1 MTSTEYDYIVIG
13 AGSAGCAV
21 AARLSERP
29 ELKVLVLEAGGP
41 DAQQE
46 IHVPA
51 AFPHLFKTALDWDYM
66 TVPQPGLNG
75 RREFNPRGKVLG
87 GSSSM
92 NAMIFMRGNPNDYNR
107 WAAMGNQGW
116 AYQDLLPYFRKTQ
129 HQERG
134 ESAHHGVNGPINVA
148 NLRDPNP
155 LSRAFVEAATQAG
168 YAPNDD
174 FNDGEQTGFGL
185 YQVTQKNGLRC
196 SAAGGYLHPALAREN
211 LTAITQAHV
220 TELLIEDGRCVGV
233 AYVHEG
239 QARQVRTRREVI
251 LCGGS
256 INSPQVL
263 LLSGIGPAEHLRQHG
278 IPVKLDLP
286 GVGQNLQDHMFVP
299 VAYHCTQPVTLADA
313 ASPEQGAR
321 FQNEQ
326 MGLLTSNIGE
336 AGGFIDLGI
345 DGSPEIQFHF
355 GPGWFIHHGAGN
367 PAGHGYTLLPGVVRP
382 HSTGSV
388 TLNSADPFDKA
399 LVDPNYYGDP
409 HDMELMKQSVAA
421 AFAIAEQPAFA
432 PYRGERH
439 LPGPDVTTPEALEN
453 FIRDYSMTIY
463 HPVGTC
469 KMGHDALAVVDDTLR
484 VHGIAGLRVAD
495 ASIMPVIINGNSNVP
510 TMVIGEK
517 CAAMILQELDA
528 PGRANNLAVASAAA
542 AV

>member
-1 MTSTEYDYIVIG
+1 METYDYVIIG

-29 ELKVLVLEAGGP
+29 ELNVLILEAGGP
-41 DAQQE
+41 DSQQE

-51 AFPHLFKTALDWDYM
+51 AFPHLFKTPFDWDYM
-66 TVPQPGLNG
+66 TVPQAGLNG

-87 GSSSM
+87 GSSSI

-107 WAAMGNQGW
+107 WAAMGNEGW
-116 AYQDLLPYFRKTQ
+116 AYKDLLPYFRKLQ

-134 ESAHHGVNGPINVA
+134 ECEHHGVDGPINVA

-155 LSRAFVEAATQAG
+155 LSLAFVEAATQAG
-168 YAPNDD
+168 YERNDD
-174 FNDGEQTGFGL
+174 FNNGQQTGFGL
-185 YQVTQKNGLRC
+185 FQVTQKNGMRH
-196 SAAGGYLHPALAREN
+196 SAAVGYLHPALERGN

-220 TELLIEDGRCVGV
+220 TELLVEDGRCVGV
-233 AYVHEG
+233 ACVKDGAAQQVH
-239 QARQVRTRREVI
+239 ATREVI

-263 LLSGIGPAEHLRQHG
+263 LLSGIGPAEQLRRHG
-278 IPVKLDLP
+278 IGVKADLP

-299 VAYHCTQPVTLADA
+299 IAYHCTQPITLADA
-313 ASPEQGAR
+313 TSAEQGAR

-336 AGGFIDLGI
+336 AGGFIDLGL

-355 GPGWFIHHGAGN
+355 GPSWFIHHGAGN
-367 PAGHGYTLLPGVVRP
+367 PEGHGYTLLPGVVRP
-382 HSTGSV
+382 HSIGSV
-388 TLNSADPFDKA
+388 TLASADPFDKP

-409 HDMELMKQSVAA
+409 RDMDLMKQSVAA
-421 AFAIAEQPAFA
+421 ALKIAEQPAFD
-432 PYRGERH
+432 PYRGDQY
-439 LPGPDVTTPEALEN
+439 LPGPAVTTPEALEH
-453 FIRDYSMTIY
+453 FIRDYTMTIY

-469 KMGHDALAVVDDTLR
+469 KMGHDALAVVDSHLR
-484 VHGIAGLRVAD
+484 VHGVAGLRVAD
-495 ASIMPVIINGNSNVP
+495 ASIMPVIINGNSNIP

-517 CAAMILQELDA
+517 CADLILQELTA
-528 PGRANNLAVASAAA
+528 EGGIAHAARPAVSASAT
-542 AV
+542 